1 MDAQSQTNE
10 NQSQQPK
17 QQPTLFPFD
26 SSESIAEL
34 MDAFSK
40 AQGEFPQ
47 IPKDSKVD
55 VYSKPPDRRLL
66 YTYYYAELTTII
78 DCTRPSLTKNG
89 LSFTQDYTVH
99 KILGPGICTIIF
111 HKSGQWIKMGFVP
124 CAIKGAD
131 MKDIAGQF
139 TYGKRISLTAA
150 LGVSADEDVD
160 AGSDNGNQG
169 NETEK
174 KPANKKQDPKPKN
187 YAPGA
192 DNTPPK
198 ETKPEPK
205 INKLYRLVKE
215 KNLDPETVKDMIKK
229 ATGTE
234 KKSTDL
240 SETELDTVIKFV
252 AMK

>member
-78 DCTRPSLTKNG
+78 DCTRPYLTKNG

-174 KPANKKQDPKPKN
+174 KPANKKQ
-187 YAPGA
+187 
-192 DNTPPK
+192 NTPPK

-205 INKLYRLVKE
+205 INKLYRIVKE
-215 KNLDPETVKDMIKK
+215 KNLDPDTVKDMIRR
-229 ATGTE
+229 TCGIE

-240 SETELDTVIKFV
+240 SDEEIETILKYMN
-252 AMK
+252 MK